1 LSDYIP
7 TESQQVVAHR
17 QRYTGRTKKKKKKTL
32 MMYPSLPVALLLLAL
47 HASNA
52 SESLL
57 PSTRGGA
64 IATFKHGSN
73 EDLEKHQMYSLPS
86 SGKDDIYTDLE
97 QNTASKKLSS
107 SKSRTPRSSIAGRTV
122 RKSRGKKISP
132 VQNSDSTNVEA
143 EHTQLAAPVVDNA
156 QITLDACGI
165 MQENKLETFIE
176 PMCRPDTGR
185 FALFPIRNH
194 RMWEMYKKHVAS
206 FWTVTSFNY

>member
-1 LSDYIP
+1 
-7 TESQQVVAHR
+7 
-17 QRYTGRTKKKKKKTL
+17 
-32 MMYPSLPVALLLLAL
+32 MYPSLSVALLLLAL

-73 EDLEKHQMYSLPS
+73 EDLEKHQMYSLPN
-86 SGKDDIYTDLE
+86 SGKDDIHTELE
-97 QNTASKKLSS
+97 QTTAPKKLSC
-107 SKSRTPRSSIAGRTV
+107 SKSRTPRSSIAGRIV
-122 RKSRGKKISP
+122 RKTRGKKISP
-132 VQNSDSTNVEA
+132 VQNSDSSNVEA
-143 EHTQLAAPVVDNA
+143 EHTQLAETVLDNA
-156 QITLDACGI
+156 QITLGASGI
-165 MQENKLETFIE
+165 IQENKLESFIE

-206 FWTVTSFNY
+206 FWTVTTFKF